1 MSSEKVRHMCKQLF
15 NWLSYSRALPLHLGL
30 VRPARLFN
38 IDPATGEDIQED
50 LSDDELEY
58 AQSAAA
64 EQAKAILEV
73 FSAFERRWRT
83 MSIIFDDLF
92 IRDFHPYLRQSLE
105 AADRGKPV
113 MGGDLRHLNIKF
125 GEDIEPR
132 SDDGTRLYQPELD
145 DLFQWILSLPKLESL
160 AISAQARILD
170 HVDAFPFEKVKFVE
184 NRPYYS
190 DFEKDLKFICRCTS
204 ATRLRL
210 RATREGND
218 WFEDIQ
224 SLRVAGGQSFELPKG
239 LDPLPNLTFLE
250 LVSVTQTLDYLRCL
264 NLPGLRYLAIETDE
278 EDDPEICEVLEDFI
292 RRSQCPLAT
301 LKIFDEELSVKT
313 AFKILSLPA
322 LRSVRHVT
330 FHAHAKR
337 VDEAVW
343 LIEGIRRKV
352 MEEKIHVPSFAL
364 WGSWKASD
372 EGNALDQASGSK
384 EYYYGRSIIRDEQ
397 HLFLVHQNGLVIVTQ
412 NYKDVIMARQTTQS
426 DA

>member
-1 MSSEKVRHMCKQLF
+1 MQFSAASTSPAKRARISNIMAESNSEPAKPSKSINDVLPIELLSSIFQFCKAGVTAHEAYITPTTRNPPLLFLFVCRHWNDVAKATASLWTNLSPPRYKIEMSSEKVRHMCKQLS

-30 VRPARLFN
+30 VRPARLYN

-113 MGGDLRHLNIKF
+113 MGADLRHLNIKF

-170 HVDAFPFEKVKFVE
+170 YVDAFPFEKIKFVE

-204 ATRLRL
+204 ATRIRL

-218 WFEDIQ
+218 WFENIQ
-224 SLRVAGGQSFELPKG
+224 SLRVAGGQSFELPKS
-239 LDPLPNLTFLE
+239 LDPMPNLTFLE

-264 NLPGLRYLAIETDE
+264 NLPGLRCLAIETDE

-292 RRSQCPLAT
+292 RSA
-301 LKIFDEELSVKT
+301 E
-313 AFKILSLPA
+313 
-322 LRSVRHVT
+322 
-330 FHAHAKR
+330 
-337 VDEAVW
+337 
-343 LIEGIRRKV
+343 
-352 MEEKIHVPSFAL
+352 
-364 WGSWKASD
+364 
-372 EGNALDQASGSK
+372 
-384 EYYYGRSIIRDEQ
+384 
-397 HLFLVHQNGLVIVTQ
+397 
-412 NYKDVIMARQTTQS
+412 
-426 DA
+426 